1 MPSQARARHG
11 HAARSIAAASFALM
25 LAGCTPGATIA
36 PRPYNPTT
44 PIPAIRGY
52 DPGAIRERL
61 SSVESAEISRACGN
75 ISSPWAYRGP
85 VGRHRSMESYGVHH
99 ADGAWAQAVAS
110 YLLLAPAVD
119 TATKVPSVEA
129 PCDPK
134 EALPIYLLRFHAKER
149 TTFALLRFD
158 IGAVVLFDAEAP
170 LGMIPMGAIADS
182 LWAALADRLD
192 DDPLLRGQRPEPQA
206 LGPSAKW
213 TGTYVFVDELPE
225 VLKKV
230 PPRYPLAA
238 RFSEIEGVVFI
249 QALVGTD
256 GRVRDAFVIS
266 GAPGLRDAALEAIWK
281 WMFKPA
287 RAAGKLTAVWVAIPV
302 KFTLR

>member
-11 HAARSIAAASFALM
+11 HAARSITAATFAVM
-25 LAGCTPGATIA
+25 LAGWAPSVAAA
-36 PRPYNPTT
+36 PRPYNAVPPT
-44 PIPAIRGY
+44 PAFRGY

-61 SSVESAEISRACGN
+61 SSVESADISRACGN

-85 VGRHRSMESYGVHH
+85 VGRHRSMESYGLHH
-99 ADGAWAQAVAS
+99 ADGAWAQAMAS
-110 YLLLAPAVD
+110 YLLLAPTVD

-158 IGAVVLFDAEAP
+158 IGAVLLFDAEAP
-170 LGMIPMGAIADS
+170 LGMIPMGALADT

-192 DDPLLRGQRPEPQA
+192 DDPLLRGQRPEPKA
-206 LGPSAKW
+206 PGPSEKW

-238 RFSEIEGVVFI
+238 RFSEIEGVVFV

-256 GRVRDAFVIS
+256 GRIRDAFVIS
-266 GAPGLRDAALEAIWK
+266 GAPALRDAALEAIWK
-281 WMFKPA
+281 WTFKPA
-287 RAAGKLTAVWVAIPV
+287 RAEGKLTAVWVAIPV